1 MSSRSKPL
9 ALAAI
14 QANNDIPP
22 PLDFSFKNL
31 SGIQGRY
38 IPYGHTTSRVNKN
51 VFICRTFSLCCTLSL
66 KFCNFISL
74 DATDEEPRLGPHK
87 SSKASD
93 NNIDNILLICQKSR
107 AFLGLNYRIQGQSFT
122 CN

>member
-14 QANNDIPP
+14 QANNDVPP

-38 IPYGHTTSRVNKN
+38 ILCSHTTSRINKN

-87 SSKASD
+87 SSKASY
-93 NNIDNILLICQKSR
+93 NNIDNILLICQN
-107 AFLGLNYRIQGQSFT
+107 LGLSYYRMQGQSFT